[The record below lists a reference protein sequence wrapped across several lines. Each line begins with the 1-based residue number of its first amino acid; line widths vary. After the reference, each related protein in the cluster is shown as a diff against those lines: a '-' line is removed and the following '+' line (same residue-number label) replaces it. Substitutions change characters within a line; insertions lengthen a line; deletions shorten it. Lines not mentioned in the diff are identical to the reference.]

1 MKFAIVNLGCKVNR
15 VESDSFA
22 ATLIA
27 RGGVAVPEQDA
38 QLIVVNTCTVT
49 GEAEKKAR
57 KAVRRA
63 LRANASALVAVTGCA
78 AAIDPDAFASMD
90 GRVRVMGKQEL
101 ADAIERGA
109 FEDGCG
115 REAAPIEDE
124 REGACNGMRASTA
137 KTHEA
142 EGAPAMDASTA
153 GRDAPATSA
162 PGDDVN
168 TSTSSQVAEP
178 SMSSASNSVASTS
191 TDSAPVPAPA
201 PAAPAAAASPSP
213 APLPLG
219 AGFRTRV
226 GVKVQ
231 DGCDNACTYCIVH
244 VARGRSTSRPAAA
257 VEAECAALAAAG
269 VKEIVLTGINLGAY
283 RDPSTGM
290 RLPGLL
296 RRLLACTAAAC
307 PPDEA
312 LPRLRISSIE
322 PRNVDAEL
330 VDLLAASE
338 GRVCR
343 HLHLPLQAGS
353 DRVLRQMARPYSRA
367 RFLELAEGLHAR
379 VPGISLSTDLIV
391 GFPGETD
398 DDFRDTLD
406 AARRCRFSRL
416 HVFPYSRREGTP
428 AAARDDQIAPEVK
441 AARARELR
449 ELGEELRAQDYER
462 RVGTEEYVL
471 VEDSGRATTESYHEV
486 DAPAGS
492 RPGEL
497 KAFVLPPLP
506 RGPRRPSS

>member
-22 ATLIA
+22 AALIA
-27 RGGVAVPEQDA
+27 RGGQPVDEADA
-38 QLIVVNTCTVT
+38 QLVVVNTCSVT

-63 LRANASALVAVTGCA
+63 LRANASAVVAVTGCA

-90 GRVRVMGKQEL
+90 GRVHVMGKREL
-101 ADAIERGA
+101 ACAIASGA
-109 FEDGCG
+109 FEVERG
-115 REAAPIEDE
+115 REAAPTEDV
-124 REGACNGMRASTA
+124 REDACGD
-137 KTHEA
+137 
-142 EGAPAMDASTA
+142 EGTTPSGDA
-153 GRDAPATSA
+153 
-162 PGDDVN
+162 
-168 TSTSSQVAEP
+168 
-178 SMSSASNSVASTS
+178 
-191 TDSAPVPAPA
+191 PAPA
-201 PAAPAAAASPSP
+201 PSAAALTAAPSP

-257 VEAECAALAAAG
+257 VETECAALAAAG

-296 RRLLACTAAAC
+296 RLLLACTAAAC

-330 VDLLAASE
+330 VDLLASSE

-367 RFLELAEGLHAR
+367 RFLELAEELHAR

-428 AAARDDQIAPEVK
+428 AAARDDQVAPEVK
-441 AARARELR
+441 VARARELR

-471 VEDSGRATTESYHEV
+471 VEDGGRATTESYHEV
-486 DAPAGS
+486 EAPAGS

-497 KAFVLPPLP
+497 KALVLPPRP
-506 RGPRRPSS
+506 RGPRQPSS